1 MSTTISDLYINNT
14 LMPTPLQ
21 GGVTISREPIWSAAT
36 GRTAS
41 GKMVGAIVAR
51 KTTLK
56 IKWPPLT
63 MTQAATILTALTA
76 HDFLSVS
83 FTDMTGT
90 TRNLTMYAGTPS
102 FTQYSWANGM
112 RYVIN
117 GAVDL
122 IEQ

>member
-1 MSTTISDLYINNT
+1 MATINDLKINNT
-14 LMPTPLQ
+14 TMPTPAIN
-21 GGVTISREPIWSAAT
+21 GVTINREPIWSAAT

-41 GKMVGAIVAR
+41 GKMVGNIVTR
-51 KTTLK
+51 KWTLK

-63 MTQAATILTALTA
+63 MAQAATILTALTA

-83 FTDMTGT
+83 FTDMTGA

-102 FTQYSWANGM
+102 FTQYSWVDGVQ
-112 RYVIN
+112 YVVDA
-117 GAVDL
+117 AVDL

>member
-1 MSTTISDLYINNT
+1 MATINDLKINNT
-14 LMPTPLQ
+14 TMPTPAIN
-21 GGVTISREPIWSAAT
+21 GVTISREPIWSAAT

-41 GKMVGAIVAR
+41 GKMVGNIVAR
-51 KTTLK
+51 KWTLK

-63 MTQAATILTALTA
+63 MSQASTILTALTS

-90 TRNLTMYAGTPS
+90 ARNLTMYAGTPS
-102 FTQYSWANGM
+102 FTQYSWADGVQ
-112 RYVIN
+112 YVVD